1 MFVGEFTDLFVSS
14 LESSESEIMNKLE
27 ESDLELEELES
38 LVRNSFHTEGFE
50 ESEQN
55 SVVAVDAGRNEV
67 EFRNGLRM
75 LVSRAQAH
83 STEGEDGRSLSLDFL
98 RALRG
103 SYRDFRSAT
112 WQLQEVEAALD
123 AASEMEYGVVMIDG
137 SLLTRLRIMPSE
149 LEVSDG
155 KSRNMKLIKRF
166 QDLLD
171 LADESG
177 LELVGVSKDSET
189 QVFGRKLIENYIE
202 ERTDTDFKQLRYQE
216 TDIES
221 FVRDNELAEHEDML
235 RLYSS
240 AFTDNAVL
248 GRLTEQ
254 PGFTK
259 PLRVGMIN
267 REFRKRTERLKD
279 LGPEKY
285 TRQNMQGAVEETSK
299 DFVTDALNNLLQF
312 PSVKTVHW
320 RPEPGA
326 QPIRVDIPDH
336 SRNLVENEG
345 VEFVDRFPK
354 NILEVLQ
361 AGYAGESMHN
371 VWISSADGSANL
383 PNSEME
389 NVFLP
394 LVSKV
399 LETDLQQYMKRRD
412 RRA

>member
-1 MFVGEFTDLFVSS
+1 MGEFTDLFVSS
-14 LESSESEIMNKLE
+14 IKSSDSEIMGKLE
-27 ESDLELEELES
+27 ESDLELKELES
-38 LVRNSFHTEGFE
+38 LVQDSFHAEGFE
-50 ESEQN
+50 EIEQN
-55 SVVAVDAGRNEV
+55 GVVAVDAGRNQV

-83 STEGEDGRSLSLDFL
+83 STVGEDGRSLSLDFL
-98 RALRG
+98 RASRG

-112 WQLQEVEAALD
+112 WQLQEVEAALN
-123 AASEMEYGVVMIDG
+123 AASEMEDGVVMIDG
-137 SLLTRLRIMPSE
+137 SLLTRLRVMPSE
-149 LEVSDG
+149 LDVSDG
-155 KSRNMKLIKRF
+155 KSRNMRLINRF

-171 LADESG
+171 LVEERD
-177 LELVGVSKDSET
+177 LDLIGVSKDSET

-202 ERTDTDFKQLRYQE
+202 ERTDAEFKQLRYQE
-216 TDIES
+216 TDVGE
-221 FVRDNELAEHEDML
+221 FVRENSLSEHEDML

-240 AFTDNAVL
+240 AFTDNAIL

-254 PGFTK
+254 PGLTR

-267 REFRKRTERLKD
+267 REFRKRTERLKEA
-279 LGPEKY
+279 GPERY
-285 TRQNMQGAVEETSK
+285 ADRNLQGAVEETGSE
-299 DFVTDALNNLLQF
+299 FVTDALSSLLEF
-312 PSVKTVHW
+312 PSIRTVHW
-320 RPEPGA
+320 RPETGA

-336 SRNLVENEG
+336 SESLVDCEG

-354 NILEVLQ
+354 HILRVLQ
-361 AGYAGESMHN
+361 SGYAGESMHN
-371 VWISSADGSANL
+371 VWISSADSSANL
-383 PNSEME
+383 KNSEME

>member
-1 MFVGEFTDLFVSS
+1 MGEFTDLFVSS
-14 LESSESEIMNKLE
+14 LKSSESEIIGKLE
-27 ESDLELEELES
+27 ETDLELEELES
-38 LVRNSFHTEGFE
+38 LVRDSFHAERFE

-55 SVVAVDAGRNEV
+55 RAVAVDAGRNEV

-83 STEGEDGRSLSLDFL
+83 STDGDDGRSLSLDFL
-98 RALRG
+98 RASRG

-123 AASEMEYGVVMIDG
+123 AANEMEDGVVMIDG
-137 SLLTRLRIMPSE
+137 SLLTRLRVMPSE

-155 KSRNMKLIKRF
+155 KSRNMKLINRF

-171 LADESG
+171 LVNEKG

-202 ERTDTDFKQLRYQE
+202 ERTDTDFRQLRYQE

-221 FVRDNELAEHEDML
+221 FVRDNDLAEHEDML

-254 PGFTK
+254 PGLTR

-279 LGPEKY
+279 LGPERYASRNLK
-285 TRQNMQGAVEETSK
+285 GAAEETSNG
-299 DFVTDALNNLLQF
+299 FVTDALDNLLEF
-312 PSVKTVHW
+312 PSIRTVHW
-320 RPEPGA
+320 RPEAGA

-354 NILEVLQ
+354 DILRVLQ

-383 PNSEME
+383 SNSEMK